1 MKRISLRHEQ
11 IDQSVPVVRRLNDD
25 VDDVILV
32 RRQGIE
38 DHCVTRVFCA
48 CYDPEMCSVVFH
60 RKSMFVGGANEILL
74 RIEMLIIG

>member
-11 IDQSVPVVRRLNDD
+11 IDQSVPVVRGLNNDA
-25 VDDVILV
+25 DDVILV
-32 RRQGIE
+32 RCQGIE

-60 RKSMFVGGANEILL
+60 QKSMFVDTMN
-74 RIEMLIIG
+74 R